1 MLEIS
6 PTVQIPDHELV
17 FTFARSGGPG
27 GQNVNKVNSKAILHW
42 SVANTQSLPHG
53 VRMRFLDRYGGRLNE
68 EGELVLSSQ
77 RFRDQ
82 TSNIEDCRE
91 KLKEMITAVLE
102 PPVKRRPTKPTYSS
116 KVKRAQTKSQNSQKK
131 QGRKAPRYDD

>member
-6 PTVQIPDHELV
+6 ENVQIPDNELN

-27 GQNVNKVNSKAILHW
+27 GQNVNKVNSKATLRW
-42 SVANTQSLPHG
+42 NVNATQSLPHG
-53 VRMRFLDRYGGRLNE
+53 VRMRFLDRFGGRLTD
-68 EGELVLSSQ
+68 EGELILVSQ

-82 TSNIEDCRE
+82 ASNVEDCRE
-91 KLKEMITAVLE
+91 KLKEMITLVLN

-116 KVKRAQTKSQNSQKK
+116 KVKREQTNKQHSAKK
-131 QGRKAPRYDD
+131 QSRKRVDY